1 MSTRLTVKPGDT
13 FVTFETDE
21 REEEAVSYTHLD
33 VYKRQLQ
40 QVPGAFLHEDV
51 FGVVVA
57 HGITFQFC
65 DFSLV

>member
-1 MSTRLTVKPGDT
+1 MITP
-13 FVTFETDE
+13 
-21 REEEAVSYTHLD
+21 AA
-33 VYKRQLQ
+33 KRAAFPQTLGVVGKDDLPAQLPLQ
-40 QVPGAFLHEDV
+40 QVPGALLHEDV